1 RCSRGGCI
9 SYLAAHKQ
17 KFACMLTGPPP
28 YAGLPGI
35 ARPPSYRRSQRV
47 SAAAINSP
55 APISK
60 ARAIPPRTD
69 RTWWRRLAGLVLA
82 AAVCAAKRPIQK
94 LLMHQPKF
102 MSYEDVRQSGPGPR
116 IHPKS
121 SETRIA
127 SVRIGAYEFEWD
139 ARPSS

>member
-1 RCSRGGCI
+1 
-9 SYLAAHKQ
+9 
-17 KFACMLTGPPP
+17 MLTGPPP

-102 MSYEDVRQSGPGPR
+102 MSHGLEGARHFGPGPR

-121 SETRIA
+121 SEPLIA
-127 SVRIGAYEFEWD
+127 NVRIGAYEFEWD

>member
-1 RCSRGGCI
+1 MPARQASR
-9 SYLAAHKQ
+9 A
-17 KFACMLTGPPP
+17 
-28 YAGLPGI
+28 
-35 ARPPSYRRSQRV
+35 PSYPGCQRV
-47 SAAAINSP
+47 SAAATKSP

-60 ARAIPPRTD
+60 ASAIPPSTD
-69 RTWWRRLAGLVLA
+69 RTCWRRLAGLVLA

-102 MSYEDVRQSGPGPR
+102 MSYGLEGARHFGPGPR

-127 SVRIGAYEFEWD
+127 NVRIGAYEFEWD
-139 ARPSS
+139 ARP